1 MFSETA
7 DTDVLRSVFLSQMLV
22 YGQEKDAGEDEP
34 GCEAHDAV
42 YEKTF
47 SGIDDDGKQRSNS
60 VQTTDDVHDVDID
73 CALQENEHSSV
84 LRIEEGVQVVLSS
97 GQEAEGIA
105 Q

>member
-47 SGIDDDGKQRSNS
+47 QELMTMVSSAATVYKLL
-60 VQTTDDVHDVDID
+60 TTCMTLTSTVHFKRTSTAV
-73 CALQENEHSSV
+73 C
-84 LRIEEGVQVVLSS
+84 
-97 GQEAEGIA
+97 
-105 Q
+105 